1 MISLYTLCIFCLDN
15 LNKFWNKQFIDFPS
29 FNFLF
34 TIKIVQL
41 VLFIQ
46 AQLMKEVYRP
56 LLLDSMVLFLI

>member
-1 MISLYTLCIFCLDN
+1 MISLYTLCIFGLDN